1 MFEERKKYEA
11 DLYNAI
17 KKYVKEDM
25 TAKSKDKIFKIA
37 QPTPLHYEI
46 IKENPNYEE
55 IRDSFV
61 ARDLLAAGLSYEIPI
76 DKLDKKFV
84 DIFIKDWDKIEE
96 INRFTNNAIKGL
108 KNFPDKI
115 NQILTITGETELNPN
130 KMKYLGSDMYL
141 YNDYIFISFT
151 RSPLTVDIRMT

>member
-84 DIFIKDWDKIEE
+84 DTFIKDWDKIEE

-108 KNFPDKI
+108 RSFPDKI